1 MATLRIKSSEL
12 GGALM
17 TRITDLVNSQEL
29 STVLVD
35 RAQTRIRNQ
44 GDSTHKYEELWAT
57 RFSAGYRKGGKALR
71 DTGVLMSNLHS
82 ESLKNSTNRVR
93 WILKDGT
100 GYGLKHQEGYT
111 VRGPIAIPLNKKCA
125 SILARLGDP
134 PHDISAIPDFL
145 EEAPSLKE
153 AQKGSN
159 ASIKWDYYVIDSE
172 GDMEVKPRKIANA
185 PPEDIKA
192 ISRVIKRRIRKQGQK

>member
-12 GGALM
+12 GGVLK
-17 TRITDLVNSQEL
+17 TRIANLVNNQEL

-35 RAQTRIRNQ
+35 RAKMRIRNQ
-44 GDSTHKYEELWAT
+44 GDSTHKYEDLWGT
-57 RFSAGYRKGGKALR
+57 RNNAGYRKGGKALR
-71 DTGVLMSNLHS
+71 DTGFLMSKLHS
-82 ESLKNSTNRVR
+82 QSVRTAGSIVR

-100 GYGLKHQEGYT
+100 GYGLKHQEGYK
-111 VRGPIAIPLNKKCA
+111 VRGPIAVPLNRKCA
-125 SILARLGDP
+125 RVLAWLGDP

-153 AQKGSN
+153 AKKGSS
-159 ASIKWDYYVIDSE
+159 ASIKWDYYVIDYE
-172 GDMEVKPRKIANA
+172 GEMEVKPRKIANN

-192 ISRVIKRRIRKQGQK
+192 ISRVIKRRIRTQGLN